1 MKLNFFRLEP
11 LNSAMEQP
19 MEQLGTLWRVVCKIT
34 ITFGTELWKSL
45 WNCPVASFHP
55 ALNCHSF
62 GTTIGTH
69 FCNLWAKLIV
79 EWKDLLR
86 MKLWSQL
93 KAHQWRYV
101 TLHTLCTKEIF
112 IEPHVAIAKARN
124 MLCDVFLCK
133 HRRLRIMKK
142 HFPIWHLVFLL
153 YTHVSLLTN
162 NRKDYRKKYQQKGLI
177 FDTWNPGT
185 VFENHRK
192 SLIQHFERSELR
204 LHFEWTKVN
213 FEWSWAH
220 LSEAKMS
227 EAKRVIPKQA

>member
-1 MKLNFFRLEP
+1 MDKKWRFWTLKMKLNFFRLEP

-34 ITFGTELWKSL
+34 TTFGTELWKSL

-55 ALNCHSF
+55 ALNCHNF

-112 IEPHVAIAKARN
+112 IEPHVAIAKASQHAVRRTLRQN
-124 MLCDVFLCK
+124 PTFCSKIKVLTTSILARKFKFTVGIDFIKIEFLDK
-133 HRRLRIMKK
+133 NLRFC
-142 HFPIWHLVFLL
+142 HSV
-153 YTHVSLLTN
+153 
-162 NRKDYRKKYQQKGLI
+162 
-177 FDTWNPGT
+177 
-185 VFENHRK
+185 
-192 SLIQHFERSELR
+192 
-204 LHFEWTKVN
+204 
-213 FEWSWAH
+213 
-220 LSEAKMS
+220 
-227 EAKRVIPKQA
+227 